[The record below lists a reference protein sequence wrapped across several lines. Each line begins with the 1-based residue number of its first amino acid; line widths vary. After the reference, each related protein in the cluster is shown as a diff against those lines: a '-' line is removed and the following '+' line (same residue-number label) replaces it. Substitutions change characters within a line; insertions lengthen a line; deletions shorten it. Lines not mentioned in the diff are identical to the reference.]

1 MLGKFKKW
9 CMAFMLTAV
18 MLFQCVMPAYAANAL
33 EVSAPSYILMEA
45 STGKVITSMNAN
57 EMRSPASITKIMT
70 LLLIFEQLET
80 GKIKLDDRVMVSAY
94 AKSMGGSQVYLEE
107 GEIQTV
113 ETMIKCITV
122 ASGNDASVAMAEY
135 IAGSESGFVELM
147 NQKAA
152 ELGMDNTKF
161 EDCCGLTD
169 SDGHYTTATD
179 VAVMS
184 RELITKYP
192 QIFEYSTIWMEDI
205 THSTVKGDS
214 QFTLSST
221 NKLLKQYEWITG
233 LKTGSTDKAKYC
245 ISATGSKE
253 GIDLIAVVMGAPD
266 PASRF
271 QDAATLLNYG
281 YNVSQM
287 YTDNNTDVLPAMPV
301 EGGVQDEVNLVY
313 GGPFQYLDIEGSDL
327 SQVVKEFSLQETAQ
341 APIEAGKA
349 AGEAVYLLNN
359 AIIGRVPI
367 LYAEDVEKATYKDY
381 LYKVFHAFLF

>member
-107 GEIQTV
+107 REIQTV

-135 IAGSESGFVELM
+135 IAGSETGFVELM

-205 THSTVKGDS
+205 THSTVQGDS

-221 NKLLKQYEWITG
+221 NKLLKQYDWITG

>member
-1 MLGKFKKW
+1 MFHNIFKRVTIFLL
-9 CMAFMLTAV
+9 AF
-18 MLFQCVMPAYAANAL
+18 AL
-33 EVSAPSYILMEA
+33 LVHSCLPVHASAQITISAPSYILLEA
-45 STGKVITSMNAN
+45 STGKVICELNAN

-70 LLLIFEQLET
+70 LLLIFDQLDA
-80 GKIKLDDRVMVSAY
+80 GKIALEDDVMVSAY

-107 GEIQTV
+107 GEIQSVDTL
-113 ETMIKCITV
+113 IKCITV

-135 IAGSESGFVELM
+135 IAGSEAGFVEMM
-147 NQKAA
+147 NARAA
-152 ELGMDNTKF
+152 QLGMDNTKF

-169 SDGHYTTATD
+169 SDGHYTTAAD
-179 VAVMS
+179 VAIMS

-192 QIFEYSTIWMEDI
+192 EIFEYSTIWMEDI
-205 THSTVKGDS
+205 THSTVQGDS

-221 NKLLKQYEWITG
+221 NKLLKQYDWITG

-245 ISATGSKE
+245 ISATGSKN

-266 PASRF
+266 PANRF

-287 YTDNNTDVLPAMPV
+287 YVDDNTDVLPVMPV
-301 EGGVQDEVNLVY
+301 EGGVKDQVGLVY
-313 GGPFQYLDIEGSDL
+313 GGEFKYLDIEGSDL
-327 SQVVKEFSLQETAQ
+327 NQVVKELSLSESAQ

-349 AGEAVYLLNN
+349 AGEAVYILNN

-367 LYAEDVEKATYKDY
+367 LYSEDVEKATYKDY
-381 LYKVFHAFLF
+381 LYKVFREFLF